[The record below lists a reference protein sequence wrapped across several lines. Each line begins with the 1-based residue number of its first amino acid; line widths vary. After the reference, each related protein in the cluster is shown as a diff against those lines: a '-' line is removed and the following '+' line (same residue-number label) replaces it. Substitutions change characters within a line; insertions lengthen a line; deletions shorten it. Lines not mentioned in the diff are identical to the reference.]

1 MRKPNKQES
10 RRLER
15 VLFKLLSHP
24 RTAAIVGSVAGE
36 LRTRP
41 TDKANGVR
49 AFEYCVVDVG
59 MDKFVASV
67 DEHFRVVL
75 GSEFLQKA
83 SVEELKYVL
92 VHECTHIAMGHLWR
106 LWKHAQIDERAF
118 FIAVDYEV
126 YRVLKPLHD
135 QGVIREPDGTCV
147 PKALETPDW
156 AWNLSAEE
164 IWRRLRKQ
172 AQTPSPLQ
180 VLAHSTGQSRDE
192 KQGFGDNESEN
203 SNVPVDEAGEYG
215 QHDCDS
221 DSDISNGD
229 PRRNRTSTSGGKTP
243 SEQADDGSSDS
254 DNAEDDLDGTSTED
268 GEGAQKQSKQDKDG
282 YGDDG
287 NGEQDGDNQGGGGES
302 EDMLEQLAKIARRL
316 GLQPCT
322 SQQSAETMRQFVEG
336 AMQRHAI
343 LTKIAESKT
352 GQAQG
357 THGGDVQDF
366 LKLNVREPVH
376 NWQDEL
382 REFVQTNIIRRPD
395 WLRPAKQTWAT
406 GVYMPRRQRYVPG
419 TLVIC
424 RDTSGS
430 MQVKEFDHIA
440 SELKDVFDIATCE
453 NILLLAIDGDTRVT
467 QTFIIDSANVLEQ
480 WLRTPKGRGGTE
492 YEQFIEYVKQLRNGD
507 VEESAMLDGDICGM
521 IICTDLEVS
530 QNTIDALEPPEDIP
544 LIFMYVGHRKEIPV
558 DVTSKGK
565 LINVTAAVRAKN
577 A

>member
-41 TDKANGVR
+41 SNKADGSR
-49 AFEYCVVDVG
+49 AFEYYVVDVG
-59 MDKFVASV
+59 MDKFIASA
-67 DEHFRVVL
+67 DENFRIVL

-83 SVEELKYVL
+83 SIEELKYVL

-180 VLAHSTGQSRDE
+180 VLAHSSGQSRDE
-192 KQGFGDNESEN
+192 KQGFGDHENEDSE
-203 SNVPVDEAGEYG
+203 VPVDEAGEYG

-221 DSDISNGD
+221 EGNVSKGD
-229 PRRNRTSTSGGKTP
+229 PRRNRTSTPGGRTP
-243 SEQADDGSSDS
+243 SEQAKSGKGNNNNECDDV
-254 DNAEDDLDGTSTED
+254 ASTPGGKD
-268 GEGAQKQSKQDKDG
+268 PQKQSNQAADG

-287 NGEQDGDNQGGGGES
+287 NGEEDGDNQSGGAS
-302 EDMLEQLAKIARRL
+302 EDLLDELAKIARRL

-322 SQQSAETMRQFVEG
+322 SQQSAENMRQFVEG
-336 AMQRHAI
+336 ALQRHAI
-343 LTKIAESKT
+343 LIKIAEDKS

-357 THGGDVQDF
+357 PNGGNVQDF
-366 LKLNVREPVH
+366 LQLNVRAPVH

-395 WLRPAKQTWAT
+395 WMRPAKQTWAT
-406 GVYMPRRQRYVPG
+406 GVYTPRRQRYVPG

-440 SELKDVFDIATCE
+440 SELKDIFDIAACE
-453 NILLLAIDGDTRVT
+453 NIQLLAIDGDTRVT
-467 QTFIIDSANVLEQ
+467 QTFIIDSASVLEQ
-480 WLRTPKGRGGTE
+480 WLRAPKGRGGTE
-492 YEQFIEYVKQLRNGD
+492 YDQFMEYVKQLRNGD
-507 VEESAMLDGDICGM
+507 VEESAMLEGDICGM
-521 IICTDLEVS
+521 ILCTDLEVS
-530 QNTIDALEPPEDIP
+530 QRTIDALEPPEDIP

-558 DVTSKGK
+558 DVTAKGK